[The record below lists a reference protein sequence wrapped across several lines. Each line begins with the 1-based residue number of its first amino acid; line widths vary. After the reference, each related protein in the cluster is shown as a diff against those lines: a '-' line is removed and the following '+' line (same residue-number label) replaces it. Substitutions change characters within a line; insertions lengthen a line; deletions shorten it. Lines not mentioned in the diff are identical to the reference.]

1 VADQPRVLPQF
12 MSARLHPPTEKA
24 SPTVSTSVNRLPKRI
39 ALGTATLMAAG
50 SMAMIA
56 APAAHADSS
65 VLGTLTAT
73 PATGADDDGM
83 SFTSSGGCS
92 GGGAG
97 VQISV
102 TGQGFAAAGTN
113 VTPYQTVD
121 SLPSA
126 PGGGYIFALV
136 DTMRQD
142 AQEAGIAALSGKY
155 VFTMVCKNAFGT
167 ATFGSY
173 TGAIWFTTPT
183 TYQSTDPSGPTVT
196 ATTTTLAVTPSGSAA
211 SGSQVTLTAQ
221 VSPTAAGTVQF
232 KDGTTAIG
240 APVAVNGGTATLTTS
255 ALAVG
260 AHQLSAAFT
269 STDAAF
275 GSSTSTATA
284 YTVSAPS
291 AVNTTTSLAV
301 VPGGSAAPGTPVALT
316 ATVTPSNAVG
326 TVTFTDATTGTALG
340 SAAVS
345 GGSASLTVSTLAQ
358 GDHSLTASFAP
369 TDSTAFAASSAT
381 AVPFTVTAPTGG
393 GTGSSTGT
401 ESINT
406 SVAPGALA
414 LSVAGSQVNLP
425 ALALN
430 NTSTQFTTAG
440 PIQTVTVTDTR
451 AGAPGWSLSGQVA
464 DFTSG
469 SHTINAQNLGWAP
482 NLVNKGD
489 SVKVTLGGNVAP
501 ANGVGSADTGVLGLK
516 SSRTLASAAGLG
528 TAQLGADL
536 SLVAPTSTVA
546 GAYTGVLT
554 LTVM

>member
-1 VADQPRVLPQF
+1 
-12 MSARLHPPTEKA
+12 MST
-24 SPTVSTSVNRLPKRI
+24 TVNRLPRRI
-39 ALGTATLMAAG
+39 ALGTATLLAAG
-50 SMAMIA
+50 SMAVIA
-56 APAAHADSS
+56 APAAHADDT

-73 PATGADDDGM
+73 PATGFDDDGM
-83 SFTSSGGCS
+83 SFTSSGGCVN
-92 GGGAG
+92 GGSG

-102 TGQGFAAAGTN
+102 TGEGFPAAGAN
-113 VTPYQTVD
+113 VTPYQTTD

-126 PGGGYIFALV
+126 PGGGYIFGLV

-155 VFTMVCKNAFGT
+155 VFTMVCKNAFGAT
-167 ATFGSY
+167 TFGSY

-183 TYQSTDPSGPTVT
+183 TYQSTDPAGSQVT
-196 ATTTTLAVTPSGSAA
+196 ATTTTLAVSPTGSATT
-211 SGSQVTLTAQ
+211 GSQVTLTAQ

-232 KDGTTAIG
+232 LDGTTAIG
-240 APVAVNGGTATLTTS
+240 APVTVTNGTATLTTS
-255 ALAVG
+255 ALAQG

-275 GSSTSTATA
+275 GSSTSTATS
-284 YTVSAPS
+284 YTVSAPG

-316 ATVTPSNAVG
+316 ATVAPSNAVG
-326 TVTFTDATTGTALG
+326 SVTFTDASNGTTLG
-340 SAAVS
+340 SAPLS
-345 GGSASLTVSTLAQ
+345 GGSASLTVSSLAE
-358 GDHSLTASFAP
+358 GDHSLTASFTP
-369 TDSTAFAASSAT
+369 TDPTAFAASTAT
-381 AVPFTVTAPTGG
+381 AVPFTVTAATGG
-393 GTGSSTGT
+393 GTGGSSTGT
-401 ESINT
+401 ETINT

-430 NTSTQFTTAG
+430 TTSTLFSTAG

-464 DFTSG
+464 DFASG
-469 SHTINAQNLGWAP
+469 SNSINAENLGWAP

-489 SVKVTLGGNVAP
+489 SVKLTLGGNVAP
-501 ANGVGSADTGVLGLK
+501 ANGVPSSDNGVLGLK
-516 SSRTLASAAGLG
+516 SSRTLASATGLG

>member
-1 VADQPRVLPQF
+1 
-12 MSARLHPPTEKA
+12 
-24 SPTVSTSVNRLPKRI
+24 VSTSVNRLPKRI

-56 APAAHADSS
+56 APAAHADGT

-83 SFTSSGGCS
+83 SFTSSGGCT
-92 GGGAG
+92 GGGTR

-102 TGQGFAAAGTN
+102 TGAGFTTATN
-113 VTPYQTVD
+113 VTPSVD
-121 SLPSA
+121 FTTLPTTA
-126 PGGGYIFALV
+126 DGGYVFGLV
-136 DTMRQD
+136 TTMRQD

-155 VFTMVCKNAFGT
+155 VFTMVCKNAFGAT
-167 ATFGSY
+167 TFGSY

-183 TYQSTDPSGPTVT
+183 TYQSTDPAGPTVT

-232 KDGTTAIG
+232 LDGTAAIG
-240 APVAVNGGTATLTTS
+240 APVTVSGGTATLTTS
-255 ALAVG
+255 ALTVG
-260 AHQLSAAFT
+260 THTLSAAFT

-284 YTVSAPS
+284 YTVSTPS

-316 ATVTPSNAVG
+316 ATVTPSNAAG

-340 SAAVS
+340 TAAVS

-369 TDSTAFAASSAT
+369 TDSTAFAASTAT

-393 GTGSSTGT
+393 GTGGSSTGS

-464 DFTSG
+464 DFASG
-469 SHTINAQNLGWAP
+469 SHTINAENLGWAP

>member
-1 VADQPRVLPQF
+1 
-12 MSARLHPPTEKA
+12 
-24 SPTVSTSVNRLPKRI
+24 VSTSVNRLPKRI

-56 APAAHADSS
+56 APAAHADGT

-83 SFTSSGGCS
+83 SFTSSGGCT
-92 GGGAG
+92 GGGTR

-102 TGQGFAAAGTN
+102 TGAGFTTATN
-113 VTPYQTVD
+113 VTPSVD
-121 SLPSA
+121 FTTLPTTA
-126 PGGGYIFALV
+126 DGGYVFGLV
-136 DTMRQD
+136 TTMRQD

-155 VFTMVCKNAFGT
+155 VFTMVCKNAFGAT
-167 ATFGSY
+167 TFGSY

-183 TYQSTDPSGPTVT
+183 TYQSTDPAGPTVT

-232 KDGTTAIG
+232 LDGTTAIG
-240 APVAVNGGTATLTTS
+240 APVAVTNGTAALTTS
-255 ALAVG
+255 ALTVG
-260 AHQLSAAFT
+260 AHTLSAAFT

-275 GSSTSTATA
+275 GSSASTATS
-284 YTVSAPS
+284 YTVSTPS

-316 ATVTPSNAVG
+316 ATVTPSNAAG

-340 SAAVS
+340 TAAVS

-369 TDSTAFAASSAT
+369 TDSTAFAASTAT

-393 GTGSSTGT
+393 GTGGSSTGS

-464 DFTSG
+464 DFASG
-469 SHTINAQNLGWAP
+469 SHTINAENLGWAP